1 MTILSDPY
9 TSTSNEAMVGD
20 RRFPAVFPPV
30 SVPCS
35 LVQLSFPSTLMSA
48 SPTTPRNEPEYEGD
62 YRPADAENP
71 HAHLDPFNVRVEPA
85 DLTYLVQ
92 MADALNT
99 TLDLQTLLGRTSE
112 LVKAI
117 IDYRIFAIFLLND
130 RTNELRMRFQIGH
143 TPEIERMRLA
153 MGKGVVGQVA
163 LTRQPLLLNDVTT
176 DPNYLPAN
184 PDVRSELA
192 VPLIAKNRLIGVMD
206 LESEQAGYFR
216 PEHLHLLT
224 LTASRIAQAIEN
236 ARLYARVSRQA
247 QTLTVLNEISAE
259 LTSILELDPLLARIG
274 QLLRRLI
281 DYQMFSIMLLDDKGE
296 TLITRYAWRFGYAH
310 APLRRIPITSGLV
323 GAAVREWRPINVPDV
338 RKDSRYLA
346 MNPETRS
353 ELIVPLFHKGR
364 IIGVLDL
371 EHTRPG
377 FFNDDHQRTLTTMA
391 AQVAIA
397 IENAR
402 LYQAV
407 SRQERQLEK
416 DIAMARE
423 VQLRLLPT
431 SPPEQSHADLAVRFL
446 PARTI
451 GGDLYDFVEYSPH
464 ETAIM
469 LGDVSGKA
477 APAALFAALVSG
489 IMRSAAIQRP
499 KPAEML
505 RALNDALQERKLDSQ
520 YVTMLFA
527 LWNDEQRTLYVSN
540 SGAVQ
545 PIFCR
550 DGQSLTVKSEG
561 FPLGMFPDVTYD
573 EISIVTQPGDLLV
586 FISDGITDAENAQGE
601 MYGSERLFKVLGAD
615 PERTAGQIAD
625 AIMEDV
631 TRFQDGKDR
640 FDDETIIV
648 LRVR

>member
-1 MTILSDPY
+1 MTDLP
-9 TSTSNEAMVGD
+9 
-20 RRFPAVFPPV
+20 PA
-30 SVPCS
+30 
-35 LVQLSFPSTLMSA
+35 
-48 SPTTPRNEPEYEGD
+48 PEKQSEFEGD
-62 YRPADAENP
+62 YRPSASSNP
-71 HAHLDPFNVRVEPA
+71 HARIDPMNVRIEPA

-92 MADALNT
+92 IADALNT
-99 TLDLQTLLGRTSE
+99 TLDLQTLLNRTSE
-112 LVKAI
+112 LVRVI
-117 IDYRIFAIFLLND
+117 IPYRIFAILLLND
-130 RTNELRMRFQIGH
+130 RTQDLRMRFQIGH
-143 TPEIERMRLA
+143 TAEVQRMRFP
-153 MGKGVVGQVA
+153 MGKGIVGQVA
-163 LTRQPLLLNDVTT
+163 QRREPILLNDVSTNP
-176 DPNYLPAN
+176 DYFPAN
-184 PDVRSELA
+184 PDVRSEVA

-206 LESEQAGYFR
+206 IESEHPNYFR
-216 PEHLHLLT
+216 DEHLHLLV

-236 ARLYARVSRQA
+236 ARLYTRVSRQA
-247 QTLTVLNEISAE
+247 QTLTLLNEISAE
-259 LTSILELDPLLARIG
+259 LTSILDLDALLARIG

-281 DYQMFSIMLLDDKGE
+281 DYQMFSVMLLDEKGE

-338 RKDSRYLA
+338 RKDQRYLA

-371 EHTRPG
+371 EHTRAG
-377 FFNDDHQRTLTTMA
+377 FFNEDHERTLTTMA

-407 SRQERQLEK
+407 SRQEKQLER

-431 SPPEQSHADLAVRFL
+431 APPNHPHAEMAVRFL
-446 PARTI
+446 PARAI
-451 GGDLYDFVEYSPH
+451 GGDLYDFVEYSEN
-464 ETAIM
+464 ETAIV

-489 IMRSAAIQRP
+489 IMRSAAIHRP
-499 KPAEML
+499 QPAAML
-505 RALNDALQERKLDSQ
+505 TLLNDALQERKLESQ

-527 LWNDEQRTLYVSN
+527 LWHDDTRTLTVAN

-545 PIFCR
+545 PILCR
-550 DGQSLTVKSEG
+550 GGESVTVMAEG
-561 FPLGMFPDVTYD
+561 FPIGMFPTVSYD
-573 EISIVTQPGDLLV
+573 ELNLATQPGDAVV
-586 FISDGITDAENAQGE
+586 FVSDGILDAENAQGE
-601 MYGSERLFKVLGAD
+601 MYGQDRLSGVLCSHRDQPAD
-615 PERTAGQIAD
+615 RIAE
-625 AIMEDV
+625 AILADV

>member
-1 MTILSDPY
+1 
-9 TSTSNEAMVGD
+9 
-20 RRFPAVFPPV
+20 
-30 SVPCS
+30 
-35 LVQLSFPSTLMSA
+35 
-48 SPTTPRNEPEYEGD
+48 
-62 YRPADAENP
+62 
-71 HAHLDPFNVRVEPA
+71 
-85 DLTYLVQ
+85 

-99 TLDLQTLLGRTSE
+99 TLDLQTLLTRTSE
-112 LVKAI
+112 LVRSLI
-117 IDYRIFAIFLLND
+117 HYRIFAILLLNE
-130 RTNELRMRFQIGH
+130 RTRELRMRFQIGH
-143 TPEIERMRLA
+143 TPEVERMRIPL
-153 MGKGVVGQVA
+153 GKGVVGQVA
-163 LTRQPLLLNDVTT
+163 LTRQPLLLNDVAAAEG
-176 DPNYLPAN
+176 YIPAN

-206 LESEQAGYFR
+206 LESEEANYFR
-216 PEHLHLLT
+216 PEHLHVLT

-247 QTLTVLNEISAE
+247 QTLAVLNEISTE
-259 LTSILELDPLLARIG
+259 LISILDLDPLLERVG

-281 DYQMFSIMLLDDKGE
+281 DYQMFTIMLLDEKGE
-296 TLITRYAWRFGYAH
+296 TLITRYAWRFGYTH

-323 GAAVREWRPINVPDV
+323 GSAVREWRLVNVPDV
-338 RKDSRYLA
+338 RKDPRYLA

-371 EHTRPG
+371 EHTRTG
-377 FFNDDHQRTLTTMA
+377 FFNEEHERMLTTMA

-407 SRQERQLEK
+407 RRQERQLER

-431 SPPEQSHADLAVRFL
+431 NPPEHTHAEMAVRFL

-451 GGDLYDFVEYSPH
+451 GGDLYDFVEYGPDQ
-464 ETAIM
+464 TAIV

-489 IMRSAAIQRP
+489 IMRSAAHQRP
-499 KPAEML
+499 EPAKML
-505 RALNDALQERKLDSQ
+505 RILNDALQERRLESQ

-527 LWNDEQRTLYVSN
+527 LWNDENRTLQVAN

-545 PIFCR
+545 PLFCR
-550 DGQSLTVKSEG
+550 SGK
-561 FPLGMFPDVTYD
+561 
-573 EISIVTQPGDLLV
+573 
-586 FISDGITDAENAQGE
+586 A
-601 MYGSERLFKVLGAD
+601 
-615 PERTAGQIAD
+615 
-625 AIMEDV
+625 
-631 TRFQDGKDR
+631 TRFMR
-640 FDDETIIV
+640 
-648 LRVR
+648 RVFPSACFRM